1 MGRPRAD
8 SYDTT
13 TEERLLQAA
22 EVEFGRDGF
31 DRARLEDI
39 ARSAGITRP
48 SLLYYF
54 ASKEQIYAAVVHRA
68 FEGLRGA
75 LHASFAADLPFEER
89 LDGTVLAYLD
99 FLHTHPQIAGVL
111 LREVI
116 DGRGPGRD
124 LVLSVVAPMIDLVER
139 FIVKEGRGKLVAGL
153 PVRGALLMIIG
164 SALVQATSGGLRD
177 RLYGPT
183 DDTRAL
189 TRSLFFGR

>member
-8 SYDTT
+8 SYDTD

-39 ARSAGITRP
+39 ARAAGITRP

-54 ASKEQIYAAVVHRA
+54 ASKEQIYCAVVHRA
-68 FEGLRGA
+68 FDALRAA
-75 LHASFAADLPFEER
+75 LEASFSADLPFEER
-89 LDGTVLAYLD
+89 LDGTVIAYLD
-99 FLHTHPQIAGVL
+99 FLRTHPQLAGVL

-139 FIVKEGRGKLVAGL
+139 FIVEEGRGKLVEGL

-177 RLYGPT
+177 RLYGPAE
-183 DDTRAL
+183 DTRAL
-189 TRSLFFGR
+189 TRRLFFGR